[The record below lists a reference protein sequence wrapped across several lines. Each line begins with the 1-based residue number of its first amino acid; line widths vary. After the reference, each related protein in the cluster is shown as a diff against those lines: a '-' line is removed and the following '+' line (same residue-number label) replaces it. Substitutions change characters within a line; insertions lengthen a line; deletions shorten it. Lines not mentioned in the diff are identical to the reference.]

1 MVESLSHNK
10 IPQNSYFM
18 KRKYI
23 QPTTNAIELQTAQ
36 MMAQS
41 IGKSETEVDADES
54 YSNQREYTNPIW
66 KNMN

>member
-1 MVESLSHNK
+1 
-10 IPQNSYFM
+10 M
-18 KRKYI
+18 KKKYI
-23 QPTTNAIELQTAQ
+23 QPIATSIELQTAQ

-41 IGKSETEVDADES
+41 LGKSETEVDANAS

>member
-1 MVESLSHNK
+1 
-10 IPQNSYFM
+10 M